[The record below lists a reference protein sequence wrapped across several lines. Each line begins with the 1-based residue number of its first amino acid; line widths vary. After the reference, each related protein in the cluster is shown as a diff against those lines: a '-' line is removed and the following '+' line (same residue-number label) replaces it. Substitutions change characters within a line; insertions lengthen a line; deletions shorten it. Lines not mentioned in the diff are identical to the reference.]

1 MHLHG
6 VNNFTVDFDISFD
19 RDPANCA
26 ALASALNARL
36 RGVPED
42 LPFILDARTFR
53 SVANLTL
60 ETDLGDFDLLAEP
73 SGVESFLGLWE
84 RAVVMTADDLTFR
97 VASLDDL
104 MAMKRA
110 ANRPKDQAHL
120 MELLAL
126 KRLME

>member
-19 RDPANCA
+19 RDPANCT

-53 SVANLTL
+53 NVANLTL
-60 ETDLGDFDLLAEP
+60 DWATSTCSP
-73 SGVESFLGLWE
+73 
-84 RAVVMTADDLTFR
+84 
-97 VASLDDL
+97 
-104 MAMKRA
+104 
-110 ANRPKDQAHL
+110 NRPASN
-120 MELLAL
+120 
-126 KRLME
+126 RSWVCGNGRS